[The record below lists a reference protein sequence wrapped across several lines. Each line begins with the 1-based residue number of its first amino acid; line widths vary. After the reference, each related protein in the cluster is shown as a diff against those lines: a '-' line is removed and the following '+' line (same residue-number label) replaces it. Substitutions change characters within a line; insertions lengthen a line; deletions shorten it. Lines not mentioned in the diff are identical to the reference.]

1 MRPNAVDQHRGERAL
16 VRGSWNTSAWS
27 RLQSAVKLIADL
39 IPLLVLMC
47 SSPFQLLA
55 HYNCIINSTQPFFS
69 AHMLVRGKE

>member
-1 MRPNAVDQHRGERAL
+1 MREISIVVSVHLCG
-16 VRGSWNTSAWS
+16 S